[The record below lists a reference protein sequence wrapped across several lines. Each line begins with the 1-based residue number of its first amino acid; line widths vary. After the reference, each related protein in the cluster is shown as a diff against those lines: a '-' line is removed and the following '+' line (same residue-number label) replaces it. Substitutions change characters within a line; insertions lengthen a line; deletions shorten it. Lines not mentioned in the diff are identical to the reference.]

1 MSKVFRYKFTEDIVE
16 KLNQFAIIHKDD
28 DRHEFK
34 DAWNIWV
41 SDNEQDINTE
51 IKRLT
56 DLGFSGDIRDKM
68 FKSTRYYFRKK
79 GTEKRAPL
87 ERRDYVSLPKNLLCE
102 MDRHITNNLNIE
114 GFKPSNSFDDF
125 CKNKEML
132 REPFNYL
139 NNQGMELQDIRE
151 KIKKTYKNR
160 YFVLRKKIVG

>member
-16 KLNQFAIIHKDD
+16 KLNQFAVVHKDD
-28 DRHEFK
+28 DRHAFK
-34 DAWNIWV
+34 DAWNIWIN
-41 SDNEQDINTE
+41 DNEQDINTE
-51 IKRLT
+51 IKRLAE
-56 DLGFSGDIRDKM
+56 LGFSGDVKDKM

-79 GTEKRAPL
+79 GTEKKAPL
-87 ERRDYVSLPKNLLCE
+87 ERRDYVSLPKDLLCE
-102 MDRHITNNLNIE
+102 MDRHITNNLSME

-125 CKNKEML
+125 CKNKELL

-139 NNQGMELQDIRE
+139 NSQGMELQDIKD